1 MYVWF
6 EEGTN
11 VHVWEILRT
20 SAFETSANGRGS
32 WVRYFAHPQNLAL
45 KGWFFLPR
53 WGLGES
59 GVCLV

>member
-45 KGWFFLPR
+45 KKVNSCVR
-53 WGLGES
+53 CLG
-59 GVCLV
+59 